1 MITMLIITIVL
12 TPIARFQ
19 KFSNHCQ
26 PKLLAKKNLPNMII
40 IQNVFQSFV
49 CEHLADKPLWIWS
62 HNFLTKITIITGV
75 CYMIFNHCLSLAS
88 LLYASV
94 IIMQSPYSK
103 SIFLPHSTKV
113 HLQLLC
119 IFFFCA
125 ISLYGHSTSPT
136 PSHFL
141 SFPTQFP
148 LHTSECIS
156 AEFVC
161 VFFCLRCAYDC
172 LGVVGGGR

>member
-1 MITMLIITIVL
+1 MLIITIVL

-49 CEHLADKPLWIWS
+49 CELLADQPLWIRS

-94 IIMQSPYSK
+94 IIMQSSYSK

-125 ISLYGHSTSPT
+125 ISLYGHSTPPT
-136 PSHFL
+136 PSL
-141 SFPTQFP
+141 SF
-148 LHTSECIS
+148 IS
-156 AEFVC
+156 DAISFAHLGMHIGRVC
-161 VFFCLRCAYDC
+161 VCFFFASDAPMIVW
-172 LGVVGGGR
+172 GW